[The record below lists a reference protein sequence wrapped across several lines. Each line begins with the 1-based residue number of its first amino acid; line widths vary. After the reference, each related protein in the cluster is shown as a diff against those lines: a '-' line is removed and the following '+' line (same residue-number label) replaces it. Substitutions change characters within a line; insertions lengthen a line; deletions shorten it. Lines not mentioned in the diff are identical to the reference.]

1 VGNGSGEAGSGTTGA
16 PVATGRD
23 GAFSVGASP
32 IDGADL
38 IVDGQLGGLD
48 ALVDFAVPSLVLT
61 VPGLLVML
69 AVLAQGFVGALWL
82 PVARRWL
89 GGFGLRRQRDSPTCL
104 ARLPRGCRVR
114 RERLTLLAQ
123 AGHTPGHIAKNW
135 AVNGT
140 STRRASA

>member
-1 VGNGSGEAGSGTTGA
+1 VGNGSGEAGRGTTGA

-23 GAFSVGASP
+23 GAFSVGASR

-89 GGFGLRRQRDSPTCL
+89 GGFGLRRQRAT
-104 ARLPRGCRVR
+104 A
-114 RERLTLLAQ
+114 E
-123 AGHTPGHIAKNW
+123 H
-135 AVNGT
+135 
-140 STRRASA
+140 SA